1 MVRHQSGS
9 STFTTCC
16 VPGSPE
22 PRSGE
27 DRAQDWPQDRPRDLI
42 VIPARF
48 GSTRL
53 PGKPL
58 IEIAGRTLLE
68 RVVAIGRRAV
78 ALSGHA
84 ELVVATDDARIAE
97 HADALGCTVAMTADT
112 IQSGSGRAH
121 AAASTRA
128 IPPEIVVNLQ
138 GDAPFVP
145 PAVIAALIRALR
157 ESAFDVATPVVQLG
171 WPDLDLLREHKR
183 HTPASGTTATRLAD
197 GQALWFS
204 KGIIP
209 QLRDEAA
216 LRTRAALSPIYRH
229 LGVYAYRMLALARFE
244 KLPCGHYEQLE
255 GLEQLR
261 FLENGI
267 PVLTVEVAA
276 PRHPMSGIDS
286 AKDVVL
292 AERLIDQLG
301 DPYEA

>member
-1 MVRHQSGS
+1 M
-9 STFTTCC
+9 
-16 VPGSPE
+16 PASPE
-22 PRSGE
+22 PFG
-27 DRAQDWPQDRPRDLI
+27 QDRPRNLPRDLPRDLI

-84 ELVVATDDARIAE
+84 ELVVATDDALIAA
-97 HADALGCTVAMTADT
+97 HAEALGCAVAMTAAT

-121 AAASTRA
+121 AAASAQLT
-128 IPPEIVVNLQ
+128 PPEIVVNLQ

-145 PAVIAALIRALR
+145 PTVIAALIAALR
-157 ESAFDVATPVVQLG
+157 GSAFDVATPVVQLG

-197 GQALWFS
+197 GRALWFS

-209 QLRDEAA
+209 QIRDEAA
-216 LRTRAALSPIYRH
+216 LRTRTALSPVYRH
-229 LGVYAYRMLALARFE
+229 LGVYAYRTAALARFE
-244 KLPCGHYEQLE
+244 QLPCGHYEQLE

-261 FLENGI
+261 FLENAI

-286 AKDVVL
+286 AEDVVL
-292 AERLIDQLG
+292 AERLIAQLG